1 MKSKRTVS
9 LVLPLAAAVFA
20 ALSPAPAAAESMSA
34 AADAAVAASRPLK
47 AAGSLSAA
55 ARENL
60 DAAKAE
66 RMPSVTLSANHFRF
80 ESGLGMNVNLFGFS
94 ASVPVTENHTTGY
107 AVSAALPLYTGGR
120 ISKLIEA
127 GEAAADSA
135 SYVEKTTENEV
146 RYQASLHYVAVA
158 EAEALLRAAEKH
170 EAAVA
175 SHKKQ
180 TEARLKK
187 GMAVKNELYA
197 AESALATA
205 HDAVIAAKTALSTA
219 EASYN
224 RLLGRELDESVT
236 LDPIPE
242 PLISETLPE
251 LTDDAVRSSTEL
263 ASLSEQ
269 VKAADA
275 AAGAARARNLP
286 QAALVAGYGKQN
298 GHYLTEERSSG
309 WIAGVVVSWTIFDGG
324 IGSSRAA
331 ASEKTAGALTDA
343 RAEAESVL
351 RLDMR
356 TAWLAWE
363 ETESRL
369 NAAKSSLRFA
379 EENLRVTSERYGAG
393 LAPHTEVLDP
403 CGPPQRRGSFTRPQN
418 ASGRGSASGSSPT
431 RSERLLRPFKARI
444 RLFSPTLGFF
454 PGVFLSPSA
463 EKGMAGLFFSL
474 VSGIPGCQDEKNP
487 CQDNQPCQGLIFF
500 FRTAKKPE
508 NHQIFWPFPRFR
520 AVFSWRGW

>member
-1 MKSKRTVS
+1 
-9 LVLPLAAAVFA
+9 
-20 ALSPAPAAAESMSA
+20 
-34 AADAAVAASRPLK
+34 
-47 AAGSLSAA
+47 
-55 ARENL
+55 
-60 DAAKAE
+60 
-66 RMPSVTLSANHFRF
+66 MPSVTLSANHFRF

-393 LAPHTEVLDP
+393 LAPHTEVLDAESM
-403 CGPPQRRGSFTRPQN
+403 R
-418 ASGRGSASGSSPT
+418 SAAEA
-431 RSERLLRPFKARI
+431 RVVHAASERVRAWLRI
-444 RLFSPTLGFF
+444 RKLTHS
-454 PGVFLSPSA
+454 V
-463 EKGMAGLFFSL
+463 
-474 VSGIPGCQDEKNP
+474 
-487 CQDNQPCQGLIFF
+487 
-500 FRTAKKPE
+500 
-508 NHQIFWPFPRFR
+508 
-520 AVFSWRGW
+520 

>member
-251 LTDDAVRSSTEL
+251 LTDDAVRS
-263 ASLSEQ
+263 
-269 VKAADA
+269 DA

-393 LAPHTEVLDP
+393 LAPHTEVLDAESM
-403 CGPPQRRGSFTRPQN
+403 R
-418 ASGRGSASGSSPT
+418 SAAEA
-431 RSERLLRPFKARI
+431 RVVHAASERVRAWLRI
-444 RLFSPTLGFF
+444 RKLTHS
-454 PGVFLSPSA
+454 V
-463 EKGMAGLFFSL
+463 
-474 VSGIPGCQDEKNP
+474 
-487 CQDNQPCQGLIFF
+487 
-500 FRTAKKPE
+500 
-508 NHQIFWPFPRFR
+508 
-520 AVFSWRGW
+520 

>member
-175 SHKKQ
+175 SHQKQ

-187 GMAVKNELYA
+187 GMAVKTELYA

-393 LAPHTEVLDP
+393 LAPHTEVLDAESM
-403 CGPPQRRGSFTRPQN
+403 R
-418 ASGRGSASGSSPT
+418 SAAEA
-431 RSERLLRPFKARI
+431 RVVHAASERVRAWLRI
-444 RLFSPTLGFF
+444 RKLTHS
-454 PGVFLSPSA
+454 V
-463 EKGMAGLFFSL
+463 
-474 VSGIPGCQDEKNP
+474 
-487 CQDNQPCQGLIFF
+487 
-500 FRTAKKPE
+500 
-508 NHQIFWPFPRFR
+508 
-520 AVFSWRGW
+520 

>member
-1 MKSKRTVS
+1 MDRVI
-9 LVLPLAAAVFA
+9 AAQVY
-20 ALSPAPAAAESMSA
+20 LRICE
-34 AADAAVAASRPLK
+34 L
-47 AAGSLSAA
+47 GSLSAA

-251 LTDDAVRSSTEL
+251 LTDDAVRSSTCL
-263 ASLSEQ
+263 Q
-269 VKAADA
+269 
-275 AAGAARARNLP
+275 
-286 QAALVAGYGKQN
+286 
-298 GHYLTEERSSG
+298 
-309 WIAGVVVSWTIFDGG
+309 
-324 IGSSRAA
+324 SR
-331 ASEKTAGALTDA
+331 
-343 RAEAESVL
+343 
-351 RLDMR
+351 
-356 TAWLAWE
+356 
-363 ETESRL
+363 
-369 NAAKSSLRFA
+369 
-379 EENLRVTSERYGAG
+379 
-393 LAPHTEVLDP
+393 
-403 CGPPQRRGSFTRPQN
+403 C
-418 ASGRGSASGSSPT
+418 
-431 RSERLLRPFKARI
+431 
-444 RLFSPTLGFF
+444 
-454 PGVFLSPSA
+454 SPS
-463 EKGMAGLFFSL
+463 
-474 VSGIPGCQDEKNP
+474 
-487 CQDNQPCQGLIFF
+487 
-500 FRTAKKPE
+500 
-508 NHQIFWPFPRFR
+508 
-520 AVFSWRGW
+520 

>member
-9 LVLPLAAAVFA
+9 LVLPLTAAVCA

-224 RLLGRELDESVT
+224 RLLGRELDEPVT

-251 LTDDAVRSSTEL
+251 LTEDAVRSSTEL

-331 ASEKTAGALTDA
+331 APTCIPCWTSAFTASTRRKAA
-343 RAEAESVL
+343 A
-351 RLDMR
+351 
-356 TAWLAWE
+356 TAAP
-363 ETESRL
+363 T
-369 NAAKSSLRFA
+369 AA
-379 EENLRVTSERYGAG
+379 T
-393 LAPHTEVLDP
+393 
-403 CGPPQRRGSFTRPQN
+403 
-418 ASGRGSASGSSPT
+418 ASG
-431 RSERLLRPFKARI
+431 ARI
-444 RLFSPTLGFF
+444 F
-454 PGVFLSPSA
+454 
-463 EKGMAGLFFSL
+463 
-474 VSGIPGCQDEKNP
+474 
-487 CQDNQPCQGLIFF
+487 
-500 FRTAKKPE
+500 
-508 NHQIFWPFPRFR
+508 
-520 AVFSWRGW
+520 

>member
-1 MKSKRTVS
+1 
-9 LVLPLAAAVFA
+9 
-20 ALSPAPAAAESMSA
+20 
-34 AADAAVAASRPLK
+34 
-47 AAGSLSAA
+47 
-55 ARENL
+55 
-60 DAAKAE
+60 
-66 RMPSVTLSANHFRF
+66 MPSVTLSANHFRF

-135 SYVEKTTENEV
+135 SYFEKTTENEV

-175 SHKKQ
+175 AHKKQ

-205 HDAVIAAKTALSTA
+205 HDAVIAAKTTLSTA

-224 RLLGRELDESVT
+224 RLLGRELDEPVT

-298 GHYLTEERSSG
+298 GHYLTEKRSSG

-356 TAWLAWE
+356 TAWLSWE

-369 NAAKSSLRFA
+369 NAAKSSLLFA

-393 LAPHTEVLDP
+393 LAPHTEVLDAESM
-403 CGPPQRRGSFTRPQN
+403 R
-418 ASGRGSASGSSPT
+418 SAAEA
-431 RSERLLRPFKARI
+431 RVIHAASERVRAWLRI
-444 RLFSPTLGFF
+444 RK
-454 PGVFLSPSA
+454 LSHS
-463 EKGMAGLFFSL
+463 
-474 VSGIPGCQDEKNP
+474 V
-487 CQDNQPCQGLIFF
+487 
-500 FRTAKKPE
+500 
-508 NHQIFWPFPRFR
+508 
-520 AVFSWRGW
+520 

>member
-9 LVLPLAAAVFA
+9 LVLPLTAAVCA

-205 HDAVIAAKTALSTA
+205 HDAVIAAKTALFTA

-224 RLLGRELDESVT
+224 RLLG
-236 LDPIPE
+236 
-242 PLISETLPE
+242 
-251 LTDDAVRSSTEL
+251 
-263 ASLSEQ
+263 
-269 VKAADA
+269 
-275 AAGAARARNLP
+275 
-286 QAALVAGYGKQN
+286 
-298 GHYLTEERSSG
+298 
-309 WIAGVVVSWTIFDGG
+309 
-324 IGSSRAA
+324 
-331 ASEKTAGALTDA
+331 
-343 RAEAESVL
+343 
-351 RLDMR
+351 
-356 TAWLAWE
+356 
-363 ETESRL
+363 
-369 NAAKSSLRFA
+369 
-379 EENLRVTSERYGAG
+379 
-393 LAPHTEVLDP
+393 
-403 CGPPQRRGSFTRPQN
+403 
-418 ASGRGSASGSSPT
+418 
-431 RSERLLRPFKARI
+431 
-444 RLFSPTLGFF
+444 
-454 PGVFLSPSA
+454 
-463 EKGMAGLFFSL
+463 
-474 VSGIPGCQDEKNP
+474 
-487 CQDNQPCQGLIFF
+487 
-500 FRTAKKPE
+500 
-508 NHQIFWPFPRFR
+508 
-520 AVFSWRGW
+520 